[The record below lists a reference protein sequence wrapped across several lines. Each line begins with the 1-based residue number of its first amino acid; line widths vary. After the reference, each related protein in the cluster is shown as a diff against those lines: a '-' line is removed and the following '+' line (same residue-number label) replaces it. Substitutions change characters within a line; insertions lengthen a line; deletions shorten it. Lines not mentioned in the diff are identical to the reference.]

1 MRTVL
6 ALAILMSAPGWC
18 AAQDRMA
25 ETLRKGIL
33 EEETNGNLN
42 AAIQSYQSVVTQYD
56 EDRKS
61 AATALFRLAECYRKQ
76 GKSKEAIAAYSRVV
90 RDFADQ
96 SKLADPSRSQ
106 LSKTYKIPQ
115 QQAAG
120 PVDPATAEARR
131 RYRAVL
137 QEGVQAAQS
146 NWDFVQKQYSLG
158 ALSILD
164 TYEPQAQL
172 AKLKSRLAAFDA
184 GLTPQLPA
192 GPRTPEALAA
202 RARYKTSL
210 QTEVD
215 FAAKNLLAM
224 HTEYELGAIRQR
236 DVIEAQIKL
245 TDAKLDLAALDA
257 GLAQPPNAAPARQA
271 Q

>member
-25 ETLRKGIL
+25 ETVRKGIL

-106 LSKTYKIPQ
+106 LSKTRSEERRVGK
-115 QQAAG
+115 AG
-120 PVDPATAEARR
+120 
-131 RYRAVL
+131 
-137 QEGVQAAQS
+137 
-146 NWDFVQKQYSLG
+146 
-158 ALSILD
+158 
-164 TYEPQAQL
+164 
-172 AKLKSRLAAFDA
+172 
-184 GLTPQLPA
+184 
-192 GPRTPEALAA
+192 
-202 RARYKTSL
+202 
-210 QTEVD
+210 
-215 FAAKNLLAM
+215 
-224 HTEYELGAIRQR
+224 
-236 DVIEAQIKL
+236 
-245 TDAKLDLAALDA
+245 
-257 GLAQPPNAAPARQA
+257 
-271 Q
+271 